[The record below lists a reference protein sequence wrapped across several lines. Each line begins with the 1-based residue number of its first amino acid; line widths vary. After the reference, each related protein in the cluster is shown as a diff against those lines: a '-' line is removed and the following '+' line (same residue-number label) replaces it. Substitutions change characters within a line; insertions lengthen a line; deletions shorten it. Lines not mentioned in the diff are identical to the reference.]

1 MRNEA
6 NMTIPTIYRVI
17 NKSDN
22 VVRHF
27 RKSYDIGVFMLG
39 KRYKNYIFIK
49 SDANGDRLVTFDD
62 CDVFAVERK
71 LDQA

>member
-27 RKSYDIGVFMLG
+27 RKPFDIGIFMLG
-39 KRYKNYIFIK
+39 KRYKNYIIIK
-49 SDANGDRLVTFDD
+49 SDADGDRLVTFDNA
-62 CDVFAVERK
+62 DVGDMERK
-71 LDQA
+71 LATA